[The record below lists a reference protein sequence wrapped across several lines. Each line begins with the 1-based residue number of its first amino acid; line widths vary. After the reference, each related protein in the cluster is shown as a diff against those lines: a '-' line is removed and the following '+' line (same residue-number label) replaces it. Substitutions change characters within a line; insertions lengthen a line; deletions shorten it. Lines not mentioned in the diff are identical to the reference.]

1 LIQLKRN
8 LSVFPNILRAFR
20 LVWGS
25 SRLHSAMISGFTVL
39 GGVLPLAQVW
49 LSKLIVDSVV
59 QAIRNGGFSKESLV
73 FLLLQFCLW
82 IVQRAIEATE
92 NSVRTLLG
100 DRLVYHINV
109 LTTEKAASLPL
120 AIYEVPTFYDK
131 LDNARREANWRPLQ
145 TVSAIFS
152 LTQGII
158 ILISMASVLVR
169 LHLLV
174 LIAIIVLA
182 VPHAWAQIYY
192 GRKRYRLRTLQSS
205 LLRKILYLS
214 GILASRNTAKETRIF
229 GLKNYF
235 LGRYREAYFQ
245 FLRQNKRLYIS
256 QGVTT
261 ILLGLI
267 SAVSLAGAYTYIV
280 LQAIARRIT
289 LGDLTMFF
297 QAASRCQSTIAG
309 VFSNISTL
317 YENNLFLTNL
327 FTFLDMEI
335 EEGSGSYTH
344 KRTTPRRKVPK
355 PLRRGIE
362 VQNVSFR
369 YPATERM
376 VLQNINLVIRP
387 GETVAIVGEN
397 GAGKTTLVK
406 LLAALYEPTEGRIL
420 LDGYDLGEYDREDY
434 YRNIGIIF
442 QDFAKYQ
449 LTVRENIGLG
459 QVEYVN
465 DLVKVKEAADKGGAV
480 YIVEKLADKYET
492 ILGRFFKGGVDLSVG
507 EWQKIALSRAFMR
520 ELDAQILIL
529 DEPTASLDAI
539 AEYDI
544 YKRFKELTRGKIVIL
559 ISHRFS
565 TVRMADHIIV
575 MEGGRIIEEGDHE
588 ELMNLNGKYA
598 RMFTL
603 QAQRYT

>member
-1 LIQLKRN
+1 
-8 LSVFPNILRAFR
+8 
-20 LVWGS
+20 
-25 SRLHSAMISGFTVL
+25 
-39 GGVLPLAQVW
+39 
-49 LSKLIVDSVV
+49 
-59 QAIRNGGFSKESLV
+59 
-73 FLLLQFCLW
+73 
-82 IVQRAIEATE
+82 
-92 NSVRTLLG
+92 
-100 DRLVYHINV
+100 
-109 LTTEKAASLPL
+109 
-120 AIYEVPTFYDK
+120 
-131 LDNARREANWRPLQ
+131 
-145 TVSAIFS
+145 
-152 LTQGII
+152 
-158 ILISMASVLVR
+158 
-169 LHLLV
+169 
-174 LIAIIVLA
+174 
-182 VPHAWAQIYY
+182 
-192 GRKRYRLRTLQSS
+192 
-205 LLRKILYLS
+205 
-214 GILASRNTAKETRIF
+214 
-229 GLKNYF
+229 
-235 LGRYREAYFQ
+235 
-245 FLRQNKRLYIS
+245 
-256 QGVTT
+256 
-261 ILLGLI
+261 
-267 SAVSLAGAYTYIV
+267 
-280 LQAIARRIT
+280 
-289 LGDLTMFF
+289 
-297 QAASRCQSTIAG
+297 
-309 VFSNISTL
+309 
-317 YENNLFLTNL
+317 
-327 FTFLDMEI
+327 
-335 EEGSGSYTH
+335 
-344 KRTTPRRKVPK
+344 
-355 PLRRGIE
+355 
-362 VQNVSFR
+362 
-369 YPATERM
+369 